1 MDESDILRK
10 YIVNFKEILFLIIYL
25 KKILTKITLRKCDY
39 IYFLEILFFKKFE
52 LHIVINIRKRYR
64 IMWKHKN
71 LKFEKSNKK
80 WYN

>member
-1 MDESDILRK
+1 MNGSDVLRK

-64 IMWKHKN
+64 IM
-71 LKFEKSNKK
+71 
-80 WYN
+80 